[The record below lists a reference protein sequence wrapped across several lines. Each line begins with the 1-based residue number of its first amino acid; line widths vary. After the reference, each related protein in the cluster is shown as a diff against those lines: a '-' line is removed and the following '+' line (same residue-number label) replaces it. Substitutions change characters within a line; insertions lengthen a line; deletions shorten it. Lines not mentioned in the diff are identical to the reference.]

1 MQHFETI
8 LVNDAAKMYSN
19 LAKKLIDE
27 ILSSYDDIMSSSQS
41 SLLLILPS
49 DQELTNLKS

>member
-8 LVNDAAKMYSN
+8 LVNDAPKMYSN